1 MLRAS
6 GDGVEVGAVDGV
18 AVPVGEGDGEGD
30 GEGEGDNIGAIC
42 HAAMPAITMITT
54 TIKPNIFFC
63 ILHFLFLILSVY
75 QSQLLIKLTQQHAF
89 ASQLESLKIQID
101 VFLFEPA

>member
-18 AVPVGEGDGEGD
+18 AVPVGEGDGV
-30 GEGEGDNIGAIC
+30 GEGENCGANC

-63 ILHFLFLILSVY
+63 ILNFLFLILSVY

-89 ASQLESLKIQID
+89 AS
-101 VFLFEPA
+101 